1 MTQTLAH
8 FAQLCG
14 GKLKG
19 ADAPY
24 TSVSTD
30 TRTLGKG
37 ALFVAL
43 RGPNFDGNQFIGA
56 ALAAG
61 AVGAVVDSEQP
72 AALAQ
77 IVVADTQTALERAG
91 HGWREQFAIPVVGVA
106 GSNGK
111 TTAKEMTASI
121 LSQMGNCLATR
132 GNLNNHIGVPL
143 TLLRFEQSN
152 KFAVVEIGANNPGE
166 VAHLVRIA
174 RPTVGMITNAG
185 AEHLEGF
192 GSIEGVA
199 RAEGEMVEGL
209 APTATAVINA
219 DDEFV
224 ELWRNLTKARVVTF
238 GVRAKADFKADD
250 VRTTIGAVPAGGAPA
265 DRSVGGSMGQPEGF
279 LTRFKLVCPL
289 GTAAVVLHMGGR
301 HNVSNALAAAAAA
314 AAAGAG
320 LEQIVA
326 GLGAMRAVPGRLQFK
341 KALSGAWIIDDS
353 YNANPSS
360 MRAGIETLAE
370 LDGVKWLVIGD
381 MAELGEH
388 APDAHKE
395 MGEFAR
401 AHGVERLYA
410 IGGLAKLAVDSFG
423 AGGQWFADAQALSS
437 ALARDLAGGAGR
449 ATAATGEAAP
459 GLAGPAAP
467 AAANAAG
474 SAGGHAAAGVR
485 LLIKGSRVNRL
496 ERVVDMLV
504 QGSTQQT
511 GGH

>member
-1 MTQTLAH
+1 MTRTLAH

-14 GKLKG
+14 GSLKG

-24 TSVSTD
+24 TGVSTD

-43 RGPNFDGNQFIGA
+43 RGPNFDGNQFVGA

-72 AALAQ
+72 VPAGDSLAGRSVAALSQ
-77 IVVADTQTALERAG
+77 IIVPDTQAALERAG

-143 TLLRFEQSN
+143 TLLRFEPAN
-152 KFAVVEIGANNPGE
+152 RFAVVEMGANNPGE

-219 DDEFV
+219 DDEFAD
-224 ELWRNLTKARVVTF
+224 LWRELTKARVVTF
-238 GVRAKADFKADD
+238 GVRANADFKAEE
-250 VRTTIGAVPAGGAPA
+250 VRTTIASGGPT
-265 DRSVGGSMGQPEGF
+265 GQPEGF
-279 LTRFKLVCPL
+279 LTQFKLVCPL
-289 GTAAVVLHMGGR
+289 GTASVVLHMGGR

-320 LEQIVA
+320 LEHIVA
-326 GLGAMRAVPGRLQFK
+326 GLAAMRAVAGRLQFK

-360 MRAGIETLAE
+360 MHAGIETLAE
-370 LDGVKWLVIGD
+370 LDGAKWLVIGD

-388 APDAHKE
+388 AAEAHKE
-395 MGEFAR
+395 IGEFAR

-410 IGGLAKLAVDSFG
+410 IGGLAKLVVDSFG
-423 AGGQWFADAQALSS
+423 GGAQWFPDAQALSS
-437 ALARDLAGGAGR
+437 ALARDLGASS
-449 ATAATGEAAP
+449 T
-459 GLAGPAAP
+459 
-467 AAANAAG
+467 
-474 SAGGHAAAGVR
+474 AGVR

-496 ERVVDMLV
+496 ERVVDALV
-504 QGSTQQT
+504 HGSSGPAHGSTQQT
-511 GGH
+511 GAH